1 MPVISLPVQAMG
13 PFAMPMLPGSGPG
26 GGGGGG
32 GGSTDID
39 GATLVGNAPNTL
51 FSQLGNPATGVHTSS
66 KWSWFGDNGTK
77 FYVYG
82 NANEI
87 TRWTMPGHPYDPS
100 NGTIDGTTYNPTLF
114 LNPDGVMFNP
124 AGTKIIFFE
133 VSGDPSIKQYD
144 LNTAW
149 DQGSIASTTP
159 SATISND
166 PFYVQWDRGIF
177 ADNGSKFYAMQS
189 NQGGKIVEFTCSTPG
204 DLATASAVGS
214 SNELLW
220 NTAQGNGEARG
231 IAMNSAGTKLYVG
244 FDLTGDANEQIFQ
257 YDLSTP
263 FDLSTAT
270 YNNKVLSNL
279 RNDNFA
285 EIRGM
290 TLVNDTDL
298 YIQGLVHPSGGQ
310 ALWKYAVPQ
319 SGGGGGG
326 GGGGSNALANGWAVK
341 STFSGMSNERFYSIG
356 DDSNNN
362 FYASGYDAVDDTI
375 LVASYD
381 KDGAYRWSYNAGG
394 TSDRLYDTA
403 VDSTGNMVAVGY
415 SLSTTSGST
424 PFPALIVKHTT
435 SGNLVWSRGL
445 SDSSSENWLA
455 LAVTTDSNDNIYVAG
470 RTEAQS
476 NSGNPNPFVAKLN
489 NAGTVQWVKKYD
501 HGGQQS
507 QPEGIALDS
516 NGDII
521 VSGRIHE
528 QITGGGYSAGMV
540 FKASG
545 TDGSLIWNKF
555 FDDGEPTNGY
565 HNDQFQ
571 NVAITPQDDVL
582 TCGWTNKD
590 YAGTYY
596 GIVLKL
602 SGTDGSVVWQRH
614 TNEADGT
621 KKIAVNSAGKI
632 YTFTDSEVLFVYASD
647 GTLEQEW
654 KITASGTGDA
664 YYLEDVYIDKND
676 NAVLTGFFY
685 TSGGDPAQPFIT
697 KLPATIQA
705 GTTGDFV
712 ITAQTKGDSAGGLNP
727 TTFTSYTANTASSVI
742 TNGTSNLTP
751 TSVSA
756 THTLNTVTGAS
767 GGGGGGTDLTGW
779 IATITDELQGYGYPD
794 TRIRSLAVDSSDNI
808 YLGGDSA
815 GNYQI
820 VVKMKD
826 DGSVISAASFGAS
839 GATNNHRAIT
849 VASDGS
855 IYTAGEAKDNWNKKD
870 GHVMRLSVSLTKSYD
885 SFFGE
890 GYDDEHHDI
899 VADNSGN
906 VFAVGESES
915 FAFNWSSNPK
925 GHIVKHDSTGGVAKV
940 LIGTNRSKSYPQGVS
955 TDGTNPY
962 VILKDD
968 GYGMVIAKLNSALS
982 SITWSKAWGASNAQ
996 DRMMDIDTNSSGES
1010 AAYMWQVPELKVAKI
1025 DSSGNDTWRKVW
1037 SKASTD
1043 HGVADGSHILSGRAI
1058 KLLSNGNV
1066 AVLASAMPWTTT
1078 TNKKSLYFIL
1088 FDTSGTVIYEKE
1100 FRLNTAGHYLNSAPN
1115 GNARA
1120 LAELSDGKIVFA
1132 YSYYTGSNAAGAG
1145 WRNAV
1150 FKFAPT
1156 DDTSKLGKSKSVSHD
1171 FGGGNLLTWTK
1182 SSANITQAERT
1193 ITNATLAASAQPGD
1207 IVVVANSEIQKY
1219 TGSGGWYS
1227 HTTGNCIFAIK
1238 AVNGNVLTIMFAD
1251 MMYYPANGSSS
1262 IMNQSLRDYFTA
1274 NPPVGDVPSNA
1285 VVGYMPESNQ
1295 SGNAGSQRWRGG
1307 VATLYSYFK
1316 NDIQSGLDTSAGDNS
1331 PPQWGINISGSVNP
1345 DSITINGTHG
1355 DWDISDITDSTTSA
1369 DGATWSN
1376 HTTQLD
1382 TNMSMTFKSGY
1393 QGAANGF
1400 PVSSA
1405 TVVEGT
1411 LLNPTGT

>member
-1 MPVISLPVQAMG
+1 
-13 PFAMPMLPGSGPG
+13 
-26 GGGGGG
+26 
-32 GGSTDID
+32 
-39 GATLVGNAPNTL
+39 
-51 FSQLGNPATGVHTSS
+51 
-66 KWSWFGDNGTK
+66 
-77 FYVYG
+77 
-82 NANEI
+82 
-87 TRWTMPGHPYDPS
+87 
-100 NGTIDGTTYNPTLF
+100 
-114 LNPDGVMFNP
+114 
-124 AGTKIIFFE
+124 
-133 VSGDPSIKQYD
+133 
-144 LNTAW
+144 
-149 DQGSIASTTP
+149 
-159 SATISND
+159 
-166 PFYVQWDRGIF
+166 
-177 ADNGSKFYAMQS
+177 
-189 NQGGKIVEFTCSTPG
+189 
-204 DLATASAVGS
+204 
-214 SNELLW
+214 
-220 NTAQGNGEARG
+220 
-231 IAMNSAGTKLYVG
+231 
-244 FDLTGDANEQIFQ
+244 
-257 YDLSTP
+257 
-263 FDLSTAT
+263 
-270 YNNKVLSNL
+270 
-279 RNDNFA
+279 
-285 EIRGM
+285 
-290 TLVNDTDL
+290 
-298 YIQGLVHPSGGQ
+298 
-310 ALWKYAVPQ
+310 
-319 SGGGGGG
+319 
-326 GGGGSNALANGWAVK
+326 
-341 STFSGMSNERFYSIG
+341 
-356 DDSNNN
+356 
-362 FYASGYDAVDDTI
+362 
-375 LVASYD
+375 
-381 KDGAYRWSYNAGG
+381 
-394 TSDRLYDTA
+394 
-403 VDSTGNMVAVGY
+403 
-415 SLSTTSGST
+415 
-424 PFPALIVKHTT
+424 
-435 SGNLVWSRGL
+435 
-445 SDSSSENWLA
+445 
-455 LAVTTDSNDNIYVAG
+455 
-470 RTEAQS
+470 
-476 NSGNPNPFVAKLN
+476 
-489 NAGTVQWVKKYD
+489 
-501 HGGQQS
+501 
-507 QPEGIALDS
+507 
-516 NGDII
+516 
-521 VSGRIHE
+521 
-528 QITGGGYSAGMV
+528 
-540 FKASG
+540 
-545 TDGSLIWNKF
+545 
-555 FDDGEPTNGY
+555 
-565 HNDQFQ
+565 
-571 NVAITPQDDVL
+571 
-582 TCGWTNKD
+582 
-590 YAGTYY
+590 
-596 GIVLKL
+596 
-602 SGTDGSVVWQRH
+602 
-614 TNEADGT
+614 
-621 KKIAVNSAGKI
+621 
-632 YTFTDSEVLFVYASD
+632 
-647 GTLEQEW
+647 
-654 KITASGTGDA
+654 
-664 YYLEDVYIDKND
+664 
-676 NAVLTGFFY
+676 
-685 TSGGDPAQPFIT
+685 
-697 KLPATIQA
+697 
-705 GTTGDFV
+705 
-712 ITAQTKGDSAGGLNP
+712 
-727 TTFTSYTANTASSVI
+727 
-742 TNGTSNLTP
+742 
-751 TSVSA
+751 
-756 THTLNTVTGAS
+756 
-767 GGGGGGTDLTGW
+767 
-779 IATITDELQGYGYPD
+779 
-794 TRIRSLAVDSSDNI
+794 
-808 YLGGDSA
+808 
-815 GNYQI
+815 
-820 VVKMKD
+820 
-826 DGSVISAASFGAS
+826 
-839 GATNNHRAIT
+839 
-849 VASDGS
+849 
-855 IYTAGEAKDNWNKKD
+855 
-870 GHVMRLSVSLTKSYD
+870 MRLSVSLTKSYD

-1145 WRNAV
+1145 SRNAV